1 MTPPITRL
9 HYRAHLTHQPTS
21 AAITQCCANIR
32 RLQSQHLILTAALY
46 QYNHMLFLY
55 YEASGSPIQVIE
67 PIQAAAPS
75 PSLPLESGE
84 DIQSDFQR
92 PEDLLSPL
100 TPYLAAWPGQTAQ
113 RTWVHMYHIFCHSYP
128 QSLQQWARPSAPSL
142 RRGRIAF
149 LREDKLFS
157 YIYYHKALVDE
168 GLIKGDKY
176 QSIALHENILFSY
189 FEEPKTIVNI
199 QNDSAR
205 ESRILPDWIAADPE
219 SHFIH
224 MPGSN
229 GENFLFLPALFALGI
244 EDEKGTQSH
253 EQI

>member
-1 MTPPITRL
+1 MTSTIKRL
-9 HYRAHLTHQPTS
+9 HYRAQLTCLPPVS
-21 AAITQCCANIR
+21 VISRCCAGIR
-32 RLQSQHLILTAALY
+32 QAQAQGRILTAALY
-46 QYNHMLFLY
+46 QYDHMLFFY
-55 YEASGSPIQVIE
+55 YEAPGRPIQVIE
-67 PIQAAAPS
+67 PIQAVSAAGAV
-75 PSLPLESGE
+75 SLPLESGE
-84 DIQSDFQR
+84 DLQSDILA
-92 PEDLLSPL
+92 PGDILSPL
-100 TPYLAAWPGQTAQ
+100 SPYLALWPGQTAP
-113 RTWVHMYHIFCHSYP
+113 RTWVYMHHIFCHSYP
-128 QSLQQWARPSAPSL
+128 QSLQQWTRPCSPSQ

-157 YIYYHKALVDE
+157 YVYYHKALVNE

-199 QNDSAR
+199 HNDPAR
-205 ESRILPDWIAADPE
+205 ESQVLPEWIASDPE

-244 EDEKGTQSH
+244 ED
-253 EQI
+253 